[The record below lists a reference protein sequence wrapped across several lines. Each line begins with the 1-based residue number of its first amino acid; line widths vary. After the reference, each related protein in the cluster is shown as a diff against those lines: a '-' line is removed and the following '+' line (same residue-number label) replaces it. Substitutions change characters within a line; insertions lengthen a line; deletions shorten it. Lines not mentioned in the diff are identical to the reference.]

1 MSKKLQL
8 RFGALCP
15 AIKDQLKEQ
24 DFLFGKDEV
33 KHFQE
38 DADAITRLRVRGY
51 CQILNL
57 TKSVKKERR
66 KRKLI
71 TASGGIIAA
80 LIMGI
85 MITK

>member
-33 KHFQE
+33 KYFQE

-51 CQILNL
+51 LPDSQLDKIRQKLVNRVSEHIESLNNMVTEKL
-57 TKSVKKERR
+57 KS
-66 KRKLI
+66 
-71 TASGGIIAA
+71 
-80 LIMGI
+80 
-85 MITK
+85 